1 MLESHLAGGTVKES
15 LSKEIIFQPSIE
27 EQVTVIQRK
36 NGENIYSGENS
47 SGLGDR
53 ELEFGESLIFS
64 YRWRGLRNC
73 FEIEKLS

>member
-1 MLESHLAGGTVKES
+1 MLESHLAGGPVKES

-27 EQVTVIQRK
+27 EQVRVIQRK

-53 ELEFGESLIFS
+53 ELEFGGSLMFS